1 MKSPFFKMI
10 NPGKEAKMF
19 KSKSLSPVFLII
31 CLSLFLLGFQNTQD
45 QAQEEVRS
53 INREIQ
59 MVGLRWE
66 AGETSMTQL
75 TPAERRMRLGYIP
88 PRYEDPDRYV
98 EINME
103 AEIQASLDWR
113 SFAGNFMTVVKNQS
127 SCGSCWAFAPVGV
140 MEAMYNIEQGIY
152 EVQPLLSGEKE
163 NFFERNTS
171 FSGQEINLY
180 EKMMDYDLKYS
191 GLFNQG
197 TAFSSR
203 QKTTP
208 SAYGIGM
215 IFPPFSL
222 YNWIISHNLRPFDL
236 SQTAANSSLESMD
249 YYPQEE
255 PVISGQDAGLF
266 ERRDIQAL
274 TLPDFSEQDLVSC
287 SGAGNCVTG
296 GSPSAALNYIMT
308 TGIVTEDCFP
318 YTAQDDPC
326 SLCVDY
332 LDKISS
338 IAGWGYVTQATVNE
352 AAIIVALQD
361 GPLVGY
367 MQVYTDFYSYSSG
380 IYAPIPS
387 ATYEGDH
394 GIVIVGYYDDGVDR
408 YWICKNSWGTG
419 WGDNGYFNIK
429 MGECEVGTWV
439 MKLWGVTVN
448 NQPPVLSDISLTIA
462 GQTFK
467 EGTEFSI
474 HLQASDPESDS
485 LTYSASPLPQGA
497 SFNSGTGLFTWTP
510 SYTQGGD
517 YSIRFSVSDGVFEDF
532 QVVTIRVAQVKKGRG
547 RF

>member
-1 MKSPFFKMI
+1 
-10 NPGKEAKMF
+10 MF
-19 KSKSLSPVFLII
+19 KLKSLTPVFLII
-31 CLSLFLLGFQNTQD
+31 FLSLFLLGFQNTQN

-53 INREIQ
+53 INREIE

-98 EINME
+98 EIKIGR
-103 AEIQASLDWR
+103 EIQASLDWR

-127 SCGSCWAFAPVGV
+127 SCGSCWAFATIGV
-140 MEAMYNIEQGIY
+140 MEAIYNIEQGIY
-152 EVQPLLSGEKE
+152 EVQPLLSGEKD
-163 NFFERNTS
+163 NLFERDAS

-180 EKMMDYDLKYS
+180 ERMMDHDLKYR
-191 GLFNQG
+191 GLFNQD
-197 TAFSSR
+197 TAFSSTP
-203 QKTTP
+203 KTTP
-208 SAYGIGM
+208 PVYGVGM
-215 IFPPFSL
+215 AFPQLSL

-236 SQTAANSSLESMD
+236 SHTAANSSFEKID

-255 PVISGQDAGLF
+255 PELSGQDATLF
-266 ERRDIQAL
+266 DRRDIQAL
-274 TLPDFSEQDLVSC
+274 SLPDFSEQDLVSC
-287 SGAGNCVTG
+287 SSAGNCATG
-296 GSPSAALNYIMT
+296 GSPAAALNYIMT

-338 IAGWGYVTQATVNE
+338 IAGWGYVTQVAVNE
-352 AAIIVALQD
+352 ATIIAALQD

-380 IYAPIPS
+380 IYAPLPS
-387 ATYEGDH
+387 ATYEGGH
-394 GIVIVGYYDDGVDR
+394 GIVIVGYYDDGVDK
-408 YWICKNSWGTG
+408 YWICKNSWGTA

-429 MGECEVGTWV
+429 MGECEIGTWV
-439 MKLWGVTVN
+439 MKLWGVTIN
-448 NQPPVLSDISLTIA
+448 NQPPVLADISLSIA

-474 HLQASDPESDS
+474 QLQASDPESDS

-497 SFNSGTGLFTWTP
+497 SFNTGTGLFTWTP
-510 SYTQGGD
+510 THTQGGD
-517 YSIRFSVSDGVFEDF
+517 YSIRFSVSDGIFEDF
-532 QVVTIRVAQVKKGRG
+532 QVVTIRVVQVKKGRG

>member
-1 MKSPFFKMI
+1 MI
-10 NPGKEAKMF
+10 NPEKEAKMF

-59 MVGLRWE
+59 MVGLRWK

-75 TPAERRMRLGYIP
+75 TPEERRMRLGYIP

-113 SFAGNFMTVVKNQS
+113 FFAGNFMTVVKNQS
-127 SCGSCWAFAPVGV
+127 SCGSCWAFATVGV

-171 FSGQEINLY
+171 FSGQEINIY
-180 EKMMDYDLKYS
+180 ERMMDHDLKYR
-191 GLFNQG
+191 GLFNQD

-208 SAYGIGM
+208 PAYGIGM
-215 IFPPFSL
+215 LFPQLNL
-222 YNWIISHNLRPFDL
+222 YNWIISHNLRPVDL
-236 SQTAANSSLESMD
+236 SQTAANSSFESMD

-274 TLPDFSEQDLVSC
+274 SLPDFSEQDLVSC
-287 SGAGNCVTG
+287 SGAGNCATG
-296 GSPSAALNYIMT
+296 GSSAAALNYIMT
-308 TGIVTEDCFP
+308 TGIVTEDCFL
-318 YTAQDDPC
+318 YTAQDDSC

-338 IAGWGYVTQATVNE
+338 IAGWGYVTQAVVNE
-352 AAIIVALQD
+352 AAIIAALQD

-367 MQVYTDFYSYSSG
+367 MQVYTDFYSYSSE

-419 WGDNGYFNIK
+419 WGENGYFNIK
-429 MGECEVGTWV
+429 MGECQIGMWV
-439 MKLWGVTVN
+439 MKLWGVTIN
-448 NQPPVLSDISLTIA
+448 NQPPVLADISLSIA

-474 HLQASDPESDS
+474 QVQASDPESDS
-485 LTYSASPLPQGA
+485 LTYSVSLLPQGA

-517 YSIRFSVSDGVFEDF
+517 YSIRFSVSDGIFEDF
-532 QVVTIRVAQVKKGRG
+532 QVVTIRVVHVKKGRG
-547 RF
+547 KF